1 MVYGNMVDNDTE
13 EWGKRARAATSSGI
27 KKLQDSLG
35 LAAQNKDSDGSIRP
49 SQAVGKGG
57 NR

>member
-1 MVYGNMVDNDTE
+1 MVYSNMVDNDTE
-13 EWGKRARAATSSGI
+13 KWGKRARAATGIGI

-35 LAAQNKDSDGSIRP
+35 LAAQNKDGDGSFRP
-49 SQAVGKGG
+49 PQAFGNGG